1 VSLRGDLPPV
11 PVRDLQVH
19 PRENDLIIATHG
31 RGMYIMDDVTALQQ
45 LSPAMQA
52 AAPGT
57 LFDVRPAIRW
67 NFWNRDGNLGQK
79 VWRGENPPEGALITY
94 YLRQQPPRQ
103 VDVEITDAQG
113 RVVRRFAR
121 VPDEAGVNRINWDL
135 RMAAAAGA
143 GGRGGGGRGGAG
155 QPGAQPADTSLAAL
169 RAQRR
174 AAAAAGEAAGGGGGG
189 GGGFFGGG
197 GGIAVLPGT
206 YSVTLI
212 VEGQRYTKPVQVSI
226 DPRSEMTTAMLTTQ
240 YTASLASQAE
250 VERVNRVIGA
260 LDDLTRQL
268 TALQGNLRGAP
279 AGSAPANRDQAL
291 TEIGAAIGDLRHF
304 RDSVLAR
311 PLPGLGY
318 RQYPR
323 LREEAQS
330 VAGMISRPMIGGPTA
345 GELLRS
351 GEIKT
356 ENDGAQTRL
365 DGIVQNRIAKIN
377 QLLSGSP
384 HVITPPA
391 RIVP

>member
-1 VSLRGDLPPV
+1 
-11 PVRDLQVH
+11 
-19 PRENDLIIATHG
+19 
-31 RGMYIMDDVTALQQ
+31 
-45 LSPAMQA
+45 
-52 AAPGT
+52 
-57 LFDVRPAIRW
+57 
-67 NFWNRDGNLGQK
+67 
-79 VWRGENPPEGALITY
+79 
-94 YLRQQPPRQ
+94 
-103 VDVEITDAQG
+103 
-113 RVVRRFAR
+113 
-121 VPDEAGVNRINWDL
+121 
-135 RMAAAAGA
+135 
-143 GGRGGGGRGGAG
+143 
-155 QPGAQPADTSLAAL
+155 
-169 RAQRR
+169 
-174 AAAAAGEAAGGGGGG
+174 
-189 GGGFFGGG
+189 
-197 GGIAVLPGT
+197 VLPGT
-206 YSVTLI
+206 YNVTLI

-226 DPRSEMTTAMLTTQ
+226 DPRSEMTTAMLNAQ

-250 VERVNRVIGA
+250 VDRVNRVIGA

-268 TALQGNLRGAP
+268 TALQGNLRAAP
-279 AGSAPANRDQAL
+279 AGAAPANRDQAL